1 LKALLFAF
9 LASSFAGGA
18 MAAPEV
24 MGPPQPVGPQPP
36 QACAAL
42 ETRTVAP
49 DGVPLLKRL
58 DQLPEAVRER
68 AVWRT
73 VEGCPV
79 REVRY
84 EGQTWY
90 VITANPMLDSR
101 PLQGSRI
108 RRYDAH

>member
-1 LKALLFAF
+1 MKALLLAV
-9 LASSFAGGA
+9 LASGVASSA

-36 QACAAL
+36 EACAAL

-49 DGVPLLKRL
+49 DGVPLFKRL
-58 DQLPEAVRER
+58 DQLPEAVREH

-73 VEGCPV
+73 VAGCPV
-79 REVRY
+79 REFRY

-90 VITANPMLDSR
+90 AISANPMLDSR
-101 PLQGSRI
+101 PLEGRRI
-108 RRYDAH
+108 QRRDSH